1 MTISDPTKEEEDE
14 EEQEEAG
21 DLFIYKLQ
29 YTHAHTQKSF
39 PSLSLLPNKTKG
51 YINKQT
57 IMCFNVFN
65 CLWLGFVC
73 EDFYVC
79 VFFGNQSCLPKTR
92 RDRRAKM

>member
-1 MTISDPTKEEEDE
+1 MTISDPTKEDEDE

-29 YTHAHTQKSF
+29 YTHTQKSF

-57 IMCFNVFN
+57 IMCFNVFD

>member
-29 YTHAHTQKSF
+29 YTHTHKNPFPHFHSF
-39 PSLSLLPNKTKG
+39 QTKQKG

-57 IMCFNVFN
+57 IMCFNVFD
-65 CLWLGFVC
+65 CLWLGFV
-73 EDFYVC
+73 
-79 VFFGNQSCLPKTR
+79 
-92 RDRRAKM
+92 